1 MIWSPRSGAGTG
13 SALLSGTSLCSTQ
26 VSLRRTGVT
35 PLPAFGHRGAAACA
49 IRHQCRVL
57 ELKTHEMPGAS
68 MIDRRGFV
76 ASCLAGVAV
85 GTGLDFGAAPR
96 LHRTARP
103 WGIQLYTVREQ
114 ATADLAG
121 TLSAL
126 AAMGYSEVEFAG
138 LYGHGAADVRA
149 MLDRAQLTAPAG
161 HVGMETLRDARIE
174 RTIEDAVALGHRYL
188 VVPSIDGDPRSVEGY
203 AAAAGTFNRAG
214 RTVRSAGLTLG
225 YHNHD
230 SDFAPLDGATAG
242 RCGYDILLQRTD
254 PELVAMELDLF
265 WIRKGGRDAFDYLR
279 RETGRFRM
287 VHIKDMDASGRMVDL
302 GLGVMP
308 WRELLDAAAAA
319 GVTHWFAEH
328 DEPADA
334 MAFARSA
341 VQYLRALPG

>member
-1 MIWSPRSGAGTG
+1 MTN
-13 SALLSGTSLCSTQ
+13 
-26 VSLRRTGVT
+26 RRD
-35 PLPAFGHRGAAACA
+35 F
-49 IRHQCRVL
+49 
-57 ELKTHEMPGAS
+57 
-68 MIDRRGFV
+68 F
-76 ASCLAGVAV
+76 ASCLSGMIVLP
-85 GTGLDFGAAPR
+85 GLSDRLSLAPAAPETR
-96 LHRTARP
+96 HCTTRP

-114 ATADLAG
+114 ARADLTG
-121 TLSAL
+121 TLSTL

-138 LYGHGAADVRA
+138 LYDHGAAEVRA
-149 MLDRAQLTAPAG
+149 MLDGAQLTAPAG
-161 HVGMETLRDARIE
+161 HVAMETLSDARIE
-174 RTIEDAVALGHRYL
+174 RTIEDAVTLGHRYL

-203 AAAAGTFNRAG
+203 AAAAETFNRAG
-214 RTVRSAGLTLG
+214 RTVRAAGLTLG

-230 SDFAPLDGATAG
+230 ADFASLDGATGG

-254 PELVAMELDLF
+254 PALVAMELDLF

-279 RETGRFRM
+279 SETGRFRM

-341 VQYLRALPG
+341 VQYLRTLPG

>member
-1 MIWSPRSGAGTG
+1 
-13 SALLSGTSLCSTQ
+13 
-26 VSLRRTGVT
+26 
-35 PLPAFGHRGAAACA
+35 
-49 IRHQCRVL
+49 
-57 ELKTHEMPGAS
+57 
-68 MIDRRGFV
+68 MIDRRSFV
-76 ASCLAGVAV
+76 ASCLAGAV
-85 GTGLDFGAAPR
+85 LGTRPR
-96 LHRTARP
+96 FTAGPRASSTSRP

-114 ATADLAG
+114 AMADLAG

-149 MLDRAQLTAPAG
+149 MLDGAPLTAPAG

-203 AAAAGTFNRAG
+203 AAAAETFNRAG
-214 RTVRSAGLTLG
+214 RTVRAAGLALG

-230 SDFAPLDGATAG
+230 SDFTPLDGTAGG

-279 RETGRFRM
+279 RGTGRFRM

-302 GLGVMP
+302 GRGVMP
-308 WRELLDAAAAA
+308 WQELLDAAAAA

-328 DEPADA
+328 DEPADP

-341 VQYLRALPG
+341 IQYLGTLPG

>member
-1 MIWSPRSGAGTG
+1 MPSVRDRLPMAWGT
-13 SALLSGTSLCSTQ
+13 SGT
-26 VSLRRTGVT
+26 
-35 PLPAFGHRGAAACA
+35 RG
-49 IRHQCRVL
+49 
-57 ELKTHEMPGAS
+57 
-68 MIDRRGFV
+68 
-76 ASCLAGVAV
+76 
-85 GTGLDFGAAPR
+85 
-96 LHRTARP
+96 RTAHP

-114 ATADLAG
+114 ARADLAG
-121 TLSAL
+121 TLAAL

-138 LYGHGAADVRA
+138 LYGHDATEVRG
-149 MLDRAQLTAPAG
+149 MLDRARLTAPAG
-161 HVGMETLRDARIE
+161 HVAMETLSDGRID

-188 VVPSIDGDPRSVEGY
+188 VVPSIDSEPHSIEGY
-203 AAAAGTFNRAG
+203 AATAETFNRAG
-214 RTVRSAGLTLG
+214 RAVRTAGLMLG

-230 SDFAPLDGATAG
+230 DDFASLDGRPGG

-254 PELVAMELDLF
+254 PALVVMELDLF

-308 WRELLDAAAAA
+308 WQELLDAAAAA

-341 VQYLRALPG
+341 VQYLQSLPG